1 MSAAPRVS
9 VVIIFLDAAAFL
21 REAIESV
28 LAQSY
33 GDWELL
39 LVDDGSTDAS
49 AAIAGEYVERLP
61 GRVRYLTHPGRENR
75 GMSASRNL
83 GIRHSAGELVAL
95 LDADDVWLPDKL
107 ERQVAILDANP
118 EAAMVY
124 GPAQWWY
131 GWTGRPED
139 EVRDFIHYLGVPAEA
154 LVSPPDLLVGLLDD
168 EGISPCTC
176 SMLIRRE
183 VLHEV
188 GGFEESFRGLY
199 EDQAL
204 CAKICLRWPVY
215 AAGECWY
222 RYRQHPG
229 SACSIA
235 ERTGTRGPTRLVF
248 LDWLAGYL
256 DAQEPVDPMVR
267 EALERQRYRAESD
280 TRADA
285 SGGRAR
291 AAQVLGPLVRAAS
304 DRARAWWRGA
314 PRAG

>member
-1 MSAAPRVS
+1 MTSLPRVS

-21 REAIESV
+21 AEAIDSV
-28 LAQSY
+28 VAQSY
-33 GDWELL
+33 REWELL
-39 LVDDGSTDAS
+39 LVDDGSTDRS
-49 AAIAGEYVERLP
+49 AEIARDYVERLP
-61 GRVRYLTHPGRENR
+61 GRVRYLTHPGRENC

-83 GIRHSAGELVAL
+83 GIRHAAGELVAL

-107 ERQVAILDANP
+107 TRQVQILDAHP

-124 GPAQWWY
+124 GRTQWWY

-139 EVRDFIHYLGVPAEA
+139 EARDFIHHLGVQAEA
-154 LVSPPDLLVGLLDD
+154 VVRPPELLVRLLDD

-183 VLHEV
+183 VLDEV
-188 GGFEESFRGLY
+188 GNFEESFRGLY

-204 CAKICLRWPVY
+204 CAKVCLRWPVY
-215 AAGECWY
+215 AAADCWY

-235 ERTGTRGPTRLVF
+235 ERTGTRGATRLVF
-248 LDWLAGYL
+248 LDWLASYL
-256 DAQEPVDPMVR
+256 DAYEPVDPRVR
-267 EALERQRYRAESD
+267 TALERQRRKAGAVEV
-280 TRADA
+280 AGP
-285 SGGRAR
+285 GGRTRPGVGQLAR
-291 AAQVLGPLVRAAS
+291 AVS
-304 DRARAWWRGA
+304 ERARAWWRGA